1 MCLTGSGTELNFNVA
16 NYMWLCLICP
26 VKESFILAKCF
37 FAQDSA
43 GRSSQRTQMFSL
55 DGSRP
60 TLDLIPA
67 FLLLTDFYTL
77 VSNMAL
83 LTDWE
88 GWRGIYLAGGT
99 EADDW

>member
-1 MCLTGSGTELNFNVA
+1 
-16 NYMWLCLICP
+16 
-26 VKESFILAKCF
+26 
-37 FAQDSA
+37 
-43 GRSSQRTQMFSL
+43 MFSL

-77 VSNMAL
+77 VSTMAL

-99 EADDW
+99 EADDWSNRRAMDMSVCAPGA